1 MDIDLSAAPRPF
13 VLLDGVSAVRET
25 GLRAWR
31 QLRQVPFWHVW
42 EAAAQ
47 CAALHQRYRCGFARH
62 AFLLGMAGA
71 PAAAAWGLP
80 EGHALDGR
88 LDLLARL
95 TQQGDGAALYALEAV
110 FTPAVQERTHMETMS
125 DLPAD
130 AALTRGEKLYDAGA
144 AGEGW
149 DAALTRG
156 EKPGFSVCSVA
167 DSRSR
172 DYPSDPHFQCG
183 IAQGEASR
191 RARWEVRTGLC
202 PYDGRFREER
212 LRERYEE
219 LFRCLC
225 RGGAA

>member
-31 QLRQVPFWHVW
+31 QLRQAPFWHVW

-110 FTPAVQERTHMETMS
+110 FTPAAQERMHIEIVS
-125 DLPAD
+125 DLPA
-130 AALTRGEKLYDAGA
+130 
-144 AGEGW
+144 

>member
-31 QLRQVPFWHVW
+31 QLRQAPFWHVW

-110 FTPAVQERTHMETMS
+110 FTPAAQERMHIEIVS

-130 AALTRGEKLYDAGA
+130 AALTRREK
-144 AGEGW
+144 
-149 DAALTRG
+149 R
-156 EKPGFSVCSVA
+156 GFSVCSVA
-167 DSRSR
+167 DGRSC
-172 DYPSDPHFQCG
+172 DDPGDPHFQCG
-183 IAQGEASR
+183 SVQGEAPR

>member
-31 QLRQVPFWHVW
+31 QLRQAPFWHVW

-110 FTPAVQERTHMETMS
+110 YMPAV
-125 DLPAD
+125 
-130 AALTRGEKLYDAGA
+130 GGA
-144 AGEGW
+144 
-149 DAALTRG
+149 
-156 EKPGFSVCSVA
+156 C
-167 DSRSR
+167 
-172 DYPSDPHFQCG
+172 
-183 IAQGEASR
+183 R
-191 RARWEVRTGLC
+191 RANWEVRIGLC
-202 PYDGRFREER
+202 AYDGRFQADR
-212 LRERYEE
+212 LRARYEE
-219 LFRCLC
+219 LFQCLC
-225 RGGAA
+225 RG